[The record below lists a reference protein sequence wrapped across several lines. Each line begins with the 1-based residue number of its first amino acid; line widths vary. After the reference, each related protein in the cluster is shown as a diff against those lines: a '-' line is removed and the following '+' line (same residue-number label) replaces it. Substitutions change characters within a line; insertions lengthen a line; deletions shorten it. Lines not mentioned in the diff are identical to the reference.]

1 MKYLLDTDHWSYL
14 QRGHPAV
21 TGRVSQ
27 LSRES
32 QLYMSVITQGEML
45 SGVVVVVNEVHRER
59 LQRLYEQTIEQAA
72 GVLPITEAVATHYAE
87 LLAYL
92 RRSGRPIPT
101 NDIWIAA
108 SALVYDMILV
118 SADRHFRF
126 IDGLTVEDWSQQE
139 EP

>member
-59 LQRLYEQTIEQAA
+59 LQRLYEQTLEQAA
-72 GVLPITEAVATHYAE
+72 GVLPITEAVAAHYAE

-126 IDGLTVEDWSQQE
+126 IDGLTVEDWSQL
-139 EP
+139 

>member
-1 MKYLLDTDHWSYL
+1 
-14 QRGHPAV
+14 
-21 TGRVSQ
+21 VSC
-27 LSRES
+27 
-32 QLYMSVITQGEML
+32 
-45 SGVVVVVNEVHRER
+45 
-59 LQRLYEQTIEQAA
+59 LQRLYAMEQAA
-72 GVLPITEAVATHYAE
+72 GSSHHGSGCQRYAE
-87 LLAYL
+87 ILAHL

-118 SADRHFRF
+118 SADAHFRF

>member
-45 SGVVVVVNEVHRER
+45 SGVVVVVNEIHRER
-59 LQRLYEQTIEQAA
+59 LQRLYERTLEQAA
-72 GVLPITEAVATHYAE
+72 GVLPITEAVAAHYAE
-87 LLAYL
+87 ILAYL

>member
-1 MKYLLDTDHWSYL
+1 MRYLLDTDHWSYL

-21 TGRVSQ
+21 MGRVRQ

-59 LQRLYEQTIEQAA
+59 LHRLYEQTLAQAA
-72 GVLPITEAVATHYAE
+72 GVLPITEAVATRYAE

-118 SADRHFRF
+118 SADRHFWF
-126 IDGLTVEDWSQQE
+126 VEGLTVEDWSQL
-139 EP
+139 

>member
-1 MKYLLDTDHWSYL
+1 
-14 QRGHPAV
+14 
-21 TGRVSQ
+21 
-27 LSRES
+27 
-32 QLYMSVITQGEML
+32 MSVITQGEML

-59 LQRLYEQTIEQAA
+59 LQRLYEQTLEQAA

-126 IDGLTVEDWSQQE
+126 IDGLTV
-139 EP
+139 